1 MRVLNCAFDQPLEL
15 EENAAMY
22 LAGGIMQ
29 HGYQCGTIWGATLA
43 SGAQAYRLFGPGP
56 HAETKAIIA
65 AQRLVETFR
74 AHNSRINC
82 QAITGLNRQ
91 SSTMQMIVYFLLR
104 GGSLDCF
111 RRTTRYA
118 RDAFNEINDVFSKSH
133 IIAPYPPVSCAAM
146 LAKKVGL
153 SDMHT
158 VMVAGLAGGI
168 GLCGGACGALGAA
181 VWIIGMK
188 SLKEGTG
195 KHDLNDPMA
204 LDAIGKF
211 LKCTD
216 HKYEC
221 SEIVGR
227 KFENVDDHADYL
239 RVGGCSKIIEVLEH
253 V

>member
-1 MRVLNCAFDQPLEL
+1 MF
-15 EENAAMY
+15 

-29 HGYQCGTIWGATLA
+29 HGYQCGMIWGAVLA
-43 SGAQAYRLFGPGP
+43 SGAQAYRHFGPGP

-65 AQRLVETFR
+65 AQRLVGSFR
-74 AHNSRINC
+74 ALNNNINC
-82 QAITGLNRQ
+82 QKITGINRQ
-91 SSTMQMIVYFLLR
+91 SSTMQMIAYFLLK

-111 RRTTRYA
+111 QRTTRYA
-118 RDAFNEINDVFSKSH
+118 RGVFNEINNVFSESD
-133 IIAPYPPVSCAAM
+133 ITAPYPPVSCAAM

-181 VWIIGMK
+181 IWIIGMK
-188 SLKEGTG
+188 SIEDGTG
-195 KHDLNDPMA
+195 KHDLNNSIA

-211 LKCTD
+211 LNCTD
-216 HKYEC
+216 HTYEC

-227 KFENVDDHADYL
+227 QFEHVDDHAEYL
-239 RVGGCSKIIEVLEH
+239 RAGGCSNIIEVLQAISK
-253 V
+253 